1 MKKESPIQLAT
12 KQFKLGRPKINLK
25 ASPYKETIEEVLFW
39 ISSGQTL
46 RAYCRQKNKPCYATI
61 YSWMNIPDCNESE
74 EFSKRFVH
82 ARERGA
88 EMIGESILES
98 LNEPPRMIGEDDQRI
113 DPAWVQLKRV
123 KADVTLRLLSKWSSR
138 YSDKVIGI
146 DKANINLTI
155 STGLPQA

>member
-1 MKKESPIQLAT
+1 MKKESPMQLAT

-46 RAYCRQKNKPCYATI
+46 RAYCRQKNTPCYATI
-61 YSWMNIPDCNESE
+61 YSWMNIPNSEESE
-74 EFSKRFVH
+74 DFSKRFVY

-88 EMIGESILES
+88 EVIGEGLLE
-98 LNEPPRMIGEDDQRI
+98 LMNEPPRMIGGEQPRI
-113 DPAWVQLKRV
+113 DPSWVALQKA
-123 KADVTLRLLSKWSSR
+123 KADVTLKLLSKWSSR

-146 DKANINLTI
+146 DKAEINVQVI
-155 STGLPQA
+155 TGVPQQ

>member
-1 MKKESPIQLAT
+1 MQLAT

-61 YSWMNIPDCNESE
+61 YSWMNIENDENSI
-74 EFSKRFVH
+74 EFSKRFVY

-88 EMIGESILES
+88 EVIGEGLIELM
-98 LNEPPRMIGEDDQRI
+98 NEPPRMIGGEQPRI
-113 DPAWVQLKRV
+113 DPSWVALQKA
-123 KADVTLRLLSKWSSR
+123 KADVTLKLLSKWSSR

-146 DKANINLTI
+146 DKAEINFQVI
-155 STGLPQA
+155 TGVPQQ

>member
-1 MKKESPIQLAT
+1 MKKESPMQLAT

-88 EMIGESILES
+88 EVIGEGLIELM
-98 LNEPPRMIGEDDQRI
+98 NETPRMIEGDYPRI
-113 DPAWVQLKRV
+113 DPSWVALQKA

-146 DKANINLTI
+146 DKADINVQVI
-155 STGLPQA
+155 TGVPQQ

>member
-1 MKKESPIQLAT
+1 MKKESPMQVAT
-12 KQFKLGRPKINLK
+12 KLFKLGRPKINLK

-61 YSWMNIPDCNESE
+61 YSWMNIENDENSI
-74 EFSKRFVH
+74 EFSKRFAY

-88 EMIGESILES
+88 EVIGEGLIELM
-98 LNEPPRMIGEDDQRI
+98 NETPRMIGEDDKRI
-113 DPAWVQLKRV
+113 DPAWVQLQKA

-146 DKANINLTI
+146 DKADINVQVI
-155 STGLPQA
+155 TGVPQQ